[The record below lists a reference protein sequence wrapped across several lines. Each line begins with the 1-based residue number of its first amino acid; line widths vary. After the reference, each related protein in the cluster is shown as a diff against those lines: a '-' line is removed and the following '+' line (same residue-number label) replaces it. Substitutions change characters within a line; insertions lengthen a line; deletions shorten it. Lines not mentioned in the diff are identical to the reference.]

1 MPQKP
6 EGTLPL
12 FLNTDVAF
20 EKMLPSESPFIK
32 GTEIGISKNPLT
44 STGNPTGEGQNAL
57 DISPTRS
64 NSKIPGAI
72 APAGFNKNAGEFYSD
87 TTRET
92 YYANFNSNGDHG
104 IYLLSGDTGQWSTVV
119 IDKNLPF
126 TENQKDY
133 LKGHRWK
140 LRVIYDKNGNI
151 LEKFLIASNGAG
163 WQLYVSVIAAIK
175 TNGFDASL
183 YPYWT
188 LLQPHYDRRELL
200 ELAVRPPMYNPLV
213 AAIPNTPADQ
223 LLVNRIIDQAFQFAI
238 VYNYTDGRPSTF
250 SPYSLPLIVKSED
263 FLNNP
268 DVLSKKALLT
278 LYAGSCMIESIDLM
292 VRYTAKKQIGIPS
305 TEAWG
310 DWQKYI
316 RLYKFADSRGNTSDV
331 LSSDYWLR
339 TNPWLLYSY
348 DPIQNTIQYVF
359 DNTILPEITSKN
371 NAIRIQNDLPLRSIS
386 NTDVNDALLLGDNLK
401 GYNNLPASTMKNLDA
416 EVVEKPNTVCP
427 LPTRKVTLYAVAG
440 RPNDHLTWESQVGYF
455 DGEDTQVRWGSLG
468 VNLNNTPVAA
478 FNVAQS
484 KEFGLDF
491 ADHSAFVCYAKGT
504 PYYVVGEWFLVDA
517 SNNLTKLPALL
528 DFSSNDVLSGVQTAF
543 LSQKYYVC
551 VFTFELPAGRYDFCI
566 GRHNVNLTSD
576 FRAVSTYMYG
586 IANSRIRTTT
596 YSGQASFVQPN
607 AIVSYSKEMEIDCT
621 NGDVDVWGNG
631 HDLFFIYCPYPNT
644 NGDHKFRFL
653 EGYLKES
660 PDNQLGMELFPYTLN
675 IGGNDWGKVT
685 DKNGFYW
692 VYTNRSNSDTANV
705 EVDCKLNCSFPF
717 HFEIPTNASGA
728 VLGPIQN
735 GNAYITDHNSGKVG
749 DCNRVLI
756 RGKITDLSGNIPYSN
771 ISVSLA
777 NGSST
782 VTGSDGTFVLVAH
795 NGQNNNRVDN
805 IYVGAAGNFLITLDG
820 CAPMPITAYNESL
833 APCFNCTV
841 RNFPFPVNYKILIQ
855 GGTQFSVKQNA
866 TYQVTCHV
874 ADLAGRLGY
883 ENVIK
888 TLPVTSFL
896 ERNDILATFF
906 RAKINGPLKLD
917 PDFAWIAFSVSN
929 IINMSRYFQ
938 WVGDNIQF
946 VDNQNN
952 VVDDPSSAVFITI
965 SIASL
970 YNFNVSKNFS
980 TLAAYQ
986 FSPDDRIR
994 FIDDGN
1000 GNLLNKPPFNGG
1012 IDLAVLGQTYNQAM
1026 QNAGIVP
1033 STNTVPIVNTT
1044 INNNQ
1049 QTNVSTGGDAPSTTV
1064 SFNTTQNNISPV
1076 LWVKFDPRL
1085 AALKDNTGFWVEI
1098 YTPAQEA
1105 QAIPYNELQWYPVIN
1120 GEIAIFKGNNNGI
1133 PEFDFPTQFDIPFW
1147 DTYLYFRDITI
1158 PNVGDKFLNHPFES
1172 SNISDSFGAN
1182 VSSGGRKW
1190 EKNDDAIQ
1198 QWAQAEMIKSDA
1210 FVGNGIING
1219 IGTFRSE
1226 NSKNFAQ
1233 YPVGAI
1239 LGMHTERNII
1249 AVICENDWFT
1259 VNFDFH
1265 FTYPNA
1271 QGVMVVNLDNNISTP
1286 TQKIGG
1292 NFGMRPE
1299 DTGTLIFFDKHIY
1312 WLDSKNESPVE
1323 CDYRDAR
1330 DLSDLKEEGRPIGVK
1345 SYFIKKIQYMT
1356 EWNLTAETKDRIDAI
1371 AGFDPV
1377 RRNIYFTF
1385 RPRRNNSNDPRSYV
1399 NQRRNI
1405 DLSQQE
1411 TIVFSQSFGRW
1422 TRFQG
1427 FAPEGYA
1434 LAKGDST
1441 GLRMI
1446 MFAAGIPYGRGD
1458 ENTPTFLSFF
1468 GVLTEPVFMTIFNK
1482 PADIAKVFQALSIDC
1497 NMSFFADLIFTGQR
1511 NSFSYIPVN
1520 FFQQK
1525 EGIFYSQI
1533 LRDMYSYPKQG
1544 DDNMF
1549 RSMLWDGSR
1558 IVDVYAIFRFVVDP
1572 NKLGKYFELNNIFCT
1587 YTKNYPDKK

>member
-6 EGTLPL
+6 EGTLPF

-20 EKMLPSESPFIK
+20 EKMLPSESTFIK
-32 GTEIGISKNPLT
+32 GTEIGISKNPLA

-57 DISPTRS
+57 DLSPTRS
-64 NSKIPGAI
+64 NSKIPGAVL
-72 APAGFNKNAGEFYSD
+72 PAGFNKTVLEFYSD

-92 YYANFNSNGDHG
+92 YYGNYNSNNDHG
-104 IYLLSGDTGQWSTVV
+104 LYVLDGDTGVLSTIV

-126 TENQKDY
+126 TEDQKDY
-133 LKGHRWK
+133 LKDHRCK
-140 LRVIYDKNGNI
+140 LRVIYDKKGNI

-188 LLQPHYDRRELL
+188 LLQPHRDRRELL

-223 LLVNRIIDQAFQFAI
+223 LLVNRILDQAFQFSI
-238 VYNYTDGRPSTF
+238 VYNYTDGRPSTY

-268 DVLSKKALLT
+268 DVLPKKALLT

-305 TEAWG
+305 TAAWG
-310 DWQKYI
+310 DWQKYL

-331 LSSDYWLR
+331 LASDYWLR
-339 TNPWLLYSY
+339 TNPWLLYAY

-359 DNTILPEITSKN
+359 DNSILPEITSQN

-401 GYNNLPASTMKNLDA
+401 GYNNLPASTMKNLDV

-504 PYYVVGEWFLVDA
+504 PYYVVGEWYLVDA
-517 SNNLTKLPALL
+517 ANNLTKLPALL
-528 DFSSNDVLSGVQTAF
+528 DFSSNDVLSGVQSAF

-576 FRAVSTYMYG
+576 FRSVSTYMYG

-596 YSGQASFVQPN
+596 YSGQASFVEPN

-621 NGDVDVWGNG
+621 NGNVDVWGNG

-644 NGDHKFRFL
+644 NGDHKFRFI

-660 PDNQLGMELFPYTLN
+660 PDNQLGMEIFPYTLN
-675 IGGNDWGKVT
+675 IGANDWGKIT

-692 VYTNRSNSDTANV
+692 AYTNRSNSDTSNI
-705 EVDCKLNCSFPF
+705 EVNCKLNCSFPF

-735 GNAYITDHNSGKVG
+735 GNAYITDHNGGKVG

-756 RGKITDLSGNIPYSN
+756 TGKITDLSGAIPYSN
-771 ISVSLA
+771 ISISLA

-888 TLPVTSFL
+888 TLPVPSFL

-938 WVGDNIQF
+938 WVGDSIQF
-946 VDNQNN
+946 IDNQNN
-952 VVDDPSSAVFITI
+952 VVNDPSSAVFI
-965 SIASL
+965 SIAIE
-970 YNFNVSKNFS
+970 
-980 TLAAYQ
+980 
-986 FSPDDRIR
+986 DR
-994 FIDDGN
+994 
-1000 GNLLNKPPFNGG
+1000 
-1012 IDLAVLGQTYNQAM
+1012 
-1026 QNAGIVP
+1026 
-1033 STNTVPIVNTT
+1033 
-1044 INNNQ
+1044 
-1049 QTNVSTGGDAPSTTV
+1049 
-1064 SFNTTQNNISPV
+1064 
-1076 LWVKFDPRL
+1076 
-1085 AALKDNTGFWVEI
+1085 
-1098 YTPAQEA
+1098 
-1105 QAIPYNELQWYPVIN
+1105 
-1120 GEIAIFKGNNNGI
+1120 
-1133 PEFDFPTQFDIPFW
+1133 
-1147 DTYLYFRDITI
+1147 
-1158 PNVGDKFLNHPFES
+1158 
-1172 SNISDSFGAN
+1172 
-1182 VSSGGRKW
+1182 
-1190 EKNDDAIQ
+1190 
-1198 QWAQAEMIKSDA
+1198 KS
-1210 FVGNGIING
+1210 
-1219 IGTFRSE
+1219 
-1226 NSKNFAQ
+1226 
-1233 YPVGAI
+1233 
-1239 LGMHTERNII
+1239 
-1249 AVICENDWFT
+1249 
-1259 VNFDFH
+1259 
-1265 FTYPNA
+1265 
-1271 QGVMVVNLDNNISTP
+1271 VV
-1286 TQKIGG
+1286 
-1292 NFGMRPE
+1292 
-1299 DTGTLIFFDKHIY
+1299 
-1312 WLDSKNESPVE
+1312 
-1323 CDYRDAR
+1323 
-1330 DLSDLKEEGRPIGVK
+1330 
-1345 SYFIKKIQYMT
+1345 
-1356 EWNLTAETKDRIDAI
+1356 
-1371 AGFDPV
+1371 
-1377 RRNIYFTF
+1377 
-1385 RPRRNNSNDPRSYV
+1385 
-1399 NQRRNI
+1399 
-1405 DLSQQE
+1405 
-1411 TIVFSQSFGRW
+1411 
-1422 TRFQG
+1422 
-1427 FAPEGYA
+1427 
-1434 LAKGDST
+1434 
-1441 GLRMI
+1441 
-1446 MFAAGIPYGRGD
+1446 
-1458 ENTPTFLSFF
+1458 
-1468 GVLTEPVFMTIFNK
+1468 
-1482 PADIAKVFQALSIDC
+1482 
-1497 NMSFFADLIFTGQR
+1497 
-1511 NSFSYIPVN
+1511 
-1520 FFQQK
+1520 
-1525 EGIFYSQI
+1525 
-1533 LRDMYSYPKQG
+1533 
-1544 DDNMF
+1544 
-1549 RSMLWDGSR
+1549 
-1558 IVDVYAIFRFVVDP
+1558 
-1572 NKLGKYFELNNIFCT
+1572 
-1587 YTKNYPDKK
+1587 